1 MNSNVSPKNLNPFEV
16 RETTQGQGM
25 DKISEENDLMDDDR
39 EKSSSSSLDRNESAM
54 TFELPLVSVNR
65 KGTIKQGIKTLD
77 DSDVMDDEFD
87 PSMM

>member
-1 MNSNVSPKNLNPFEV
+1 MQSNVSPKNLNPFEV

>member
-1 MNSNVSPKNLNPFEV
+1 
-16 RETTQGQGM
+16 M
-25 DKISEENDLMDDDR
+25 DKISEVDDLDDKD
-39 EKSSSSSLDRNESAM
+39 ESSSELDRNESAL

>member
-65 KGTIKQGIKTLD
+65 KGTIK
-77 DSDVMDDEFD
+77 
-87 PSMM
+87 

>member
-1 MNSNVSPKNLNPFEV
+1 
-16 RETTQGQGM
+16 M

-65 KGTIKQGIKTLD
+65 KGTIK
-77 DSDVMDDEFD
+77 
-87 PSMM
+87 

>member
-1 MNSNVSPKNLNPFEV
+1 
-16 RETTQGQGM
+16 M
-25 DKISEENDLMDDDR
+25 DKISEVDDIDDKD
-39 EKSSSSSLDRNESAM
+39 ESSSAELDRNDSAL